1 MTVNLMINK
10 SEKNKITKSI
20 TTVMNTTG
28 NIRNN
33 TSITSPVFLIK
44 GEFSTISQSNYVYVP
59 EFKRYYYIIDMV
71 QVAGNVTEIS
81 CHCDV
86 LMSFKDEIL
95 SNTAVISRQESVYNR
110 YLNDPNF
117 RIYQNNVV
125 ITKKLSGSGFSK
137 AGYVM
142 AIAGQSK

>member
-1 MTVNLMINK
+1 MTVNLLINK
-10 SEKNKITKSI
+10 SEKNKVSKSVSNI
-20 TTVMNTTG
+20 MSTTG

-71 QVAGNVTEIS
+71 QVAGNMTEIS

-86 LMSFKDEIL
+86 LMSFKYEIL
-95 SNTAVISRQESVYNR
+95 NNTAVISRQEVVYNR

-125 ITKKLSGSGFSK
+125 LTRRLSGSGFST
-137 AGYVM
+137 AGYVL
-142 AIAGQSK
+142 ATAGHST

>member
-1 MTVNLMINK
+1 MTVNLLINK
-10 SEKNKITKSI
+10 SEKNKVSKSVI
-20 TTVMNTTG
+20 NIMSTTG
-28 NIRNN
+28 SIRNN

-71 QVAGNVTEIS
+71 QVAGNMTEIS

-95 SNTAVISRQESVYNR
+95 NNTAVISRQEVVYNR

-125 ITKKLSGSGFSK
+125 LTRKLSGSGFST

-142 AIAGQSK
+142 ATAGQSV